1 MSFAIIVHGGAGNIP
16 DASRA
21 AHAAGIRQAV
31 TAGYEMLAL
40 GASALDAAQTAVML
54 LEDLPAFNA
63 GRGSCLTSAGTIEMD
78 AGLMDGR
85 DLRVGAVASI
95 GGVSH
100 PIQVARLV
108 MDKSD
113 HILFSGAGAEAFAQ
127 AQGVPSAPL
136 TALLT
141 ESRQQEFEQMRAAEM
156 AQPARGGEAA
166 DTVGAVALD
175 EQGNVAAACST
186 GGMSLKKPG
195 RVGDS
200 PLPGCG
206 YYADNQVGG
215 CVTTGWGETI
225 ARVVL
230 ARRALEALERGLD
243 PQAAAQAAL
252 TFLAARTAG
261 WAGLIVLDRQG
272 QVGAAFNAVRMTH
285 AWWRSDMAEP
295 FIVA

>member
-1 MSFAIIVHGGAGNIP
+1 MSFAIIVHGGAGNIA
-16 DASRA
+16 DAPRA

-31 TAGYEMLAL
+31 AAGYEMLAA
-40 GASALDAAQTAVML
+40 GACALDAAQTAVML

-95 GGVSH
+95 RGVSH
-100 PIQVARLV
+100 PIHVARLV

-113 HILFSGAGAEAFAQ
+113 HILFSGAGAEAFAE
-127 AQGVPSAPL
+127 AQGVPSVPL
-136 TALLT
+136 AALLT
-141 ESRQQEFEQMRAAEM
+141 ESRQQEFEQMQTADM
-156 AQPARGGEAA
+156 AQPARSGEAA

-215 CVTTGWGETI
+215 CVTTGWGEAI

-243 PQAAAQAAL
+243 PQAAAQTAL
-252 TFLAARTAG
+252 AFLAARTAG
-261 WAGLIVLDRQG
+261 WAGLIVLNRQG

>member
-16 DASRA
+16 DAPRA

-31 TAGYEMLAL
+31 TAGYEMLAA
-40 GASALDAAQTAVML
+40 GACALDAAQTAVML

-95 GGVSH
+95 SGVSH
-100 PIQVARLV
+100 PIHVARLV

-113 HILFSGAGAEAFAQ
+113 HILFSGAGAEAFAE
-127 AQGVPSAPL
+127 AQGVPSVPL
-136 TALLT
+136 AALLT
-141 ESRQQEFEQMRAAEM
+141 ESRQQEFEQMQTADM
-156 AQPARGGEAA
+156 AQPARSGEAA

-215 CVTTGWGETI
+215 CVTTGWGEAI

-243 PQAAAQAAL
+243 PQAAAQTAL
-252 TFLAARTAG
+252 AFLAARTAG
-261 WAGLIVLDRQG
+261 WAGLIVLNRQG
-272 QVGAAFNAVRMTH
+272 QMGAAFNAVRMTH